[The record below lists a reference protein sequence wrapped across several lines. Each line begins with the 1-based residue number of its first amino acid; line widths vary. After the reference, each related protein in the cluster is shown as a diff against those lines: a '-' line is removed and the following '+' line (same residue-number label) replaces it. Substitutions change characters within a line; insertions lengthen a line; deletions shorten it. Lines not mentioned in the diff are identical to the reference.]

1 MMTKLKTILIA
12 AGAALALTAGS
23 ASAADWHGHDSHDRG
38 AHHEIA
44 NHEFNGGHDFN
55 RGGVFNRGHG
65 PVVHRNV
72 IARERVVDVFR
83 ARHVRYVGQPYLQG
97 GYYVARCY
105 DSFGRLEYCRV
116 DPYTG
121 AFVGFTVRL

>member
-1 MMTKLKTILIA
+1 MTKLKNILIA

-23 ASAADWHGHDSHDRG
+23 ASAADWHGHDSHSRS
-38 AHHEIA
+38 AHHEI
-44 NHEFNGGHDFN
+44 NRGHD
-55 RGGVFNRGHG
+55 FNRGHG
-65 PVVHRNV
+65 PVAHRNV

-105 DSFGRLEYCRV
+105 DAAGRV

-121 AFVGFTVRL
+121 AFVGFTFRL

>member
-1 MMTKLKTILIA
+1 MTKLKNILIA
-12 AGAALALTAGS
+12 AGAALALNAGA
-23 ASAADWHGHDSHDRG
+23 ASAADWHGHDSHG
-38 AHHEIA
+38 AAAHQ
-44 NHEFNGGHDFN
+44 EFNRGHDFN
-55 RGGVFNRGHG
+55 RGFDRGH
-65 PVVHRNV
+65 VEHRNV

-83 ARHVRYVGQPYLQG
+83 TQHVRFVGSPYLYN

-121 AFVGFTVRL
+121 AFVGFTFRL